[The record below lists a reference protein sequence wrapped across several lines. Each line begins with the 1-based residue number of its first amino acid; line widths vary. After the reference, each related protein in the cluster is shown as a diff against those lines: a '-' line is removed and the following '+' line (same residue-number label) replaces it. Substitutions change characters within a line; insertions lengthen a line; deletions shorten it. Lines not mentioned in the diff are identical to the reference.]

1 VRLPR
6 RSGQGPE
13 PRSGLSAALAGR
25 AAVCQDPVVP
35 VGQVSGISGRGLN
48 SLVGA
53 NSGLRLQFCPQRS
66 VHSFSGPMVVQ
77 PGVPRSSHLVHT
89 GSCCRARCRVTSAPS
104 RPPELR
110 ASCQPCS
117 DPRGGFRAH
126 THTHTVPCCKR
137 GWGLEQAGGIAPDL
151 GLGFENGTA
160 VFSNLGSWVVRLGR
174 RSTRIG

>member
-6 RSGQGPE
+6 RSRQGPE
-13 PRSGLSAALAGR
+13 PRSGLSAAFAGR

-48 SLVGA
+48 SLVWA

-126 THTHTVPCCKR
+126 TECLAVNAAGVWSKPVALLQTSAWVLRMARRFSPTLVH
-137 GWGLEQAGGIAPDL
+137 GWCG
-151 GLGFENGTA
+151 
-160 VFSNLGSWVVRLGR
+160 
-174 RSTRIG
+174 